1 METTSIA
8 ILEFKQSIQKYVQET
23 NLPDKIKRMVLADI
37 LREQESITYEVLKQ
51 ELAERDKKEE
61 EVNNNAESI

>member
-1 METTSIA
+1 MNLK
-8 ILEFKQSIQKYVQET
+8 ILEFRQSIQKYIREIE
-23 NLPDKIKRMVLADI
+23 LPDEVKRMVLTDI
-37 LREQESITYEVLKQ
+37 LREQEAITYEVLKQ

>member
-23 NLPDKIKRMVLADI
+23 NLPDEIKRMVLADI